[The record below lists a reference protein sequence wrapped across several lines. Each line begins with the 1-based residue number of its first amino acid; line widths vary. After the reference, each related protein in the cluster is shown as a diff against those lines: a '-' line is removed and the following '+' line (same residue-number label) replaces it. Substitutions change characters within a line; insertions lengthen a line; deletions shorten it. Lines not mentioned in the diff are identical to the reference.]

1 MTQSD
6 DNNSAPK
13 RTKRPEPEPEKIA
26 YSVPGAAKAL
36 SLSVDYVW
44 KLVALGE
51 LPSVKIGKR
60 RLIEADKLRAFLKSR

>member
-6 DNNSAPK
+6 ENNTVPK
-13 RTKRPEPEPEKIA
+13 RTKRPDEKPGKLA
-26 YSVPGAAKAL
+26 YSVPGAAEAL

-44 KLVALGE
+44 KLVAMGE

-60 RLIEADKLRAFLKSR
+60 RLIEADKLRAFLKNR